1 MKRLIIRQCVPLLFL
16 FLSTAARLPAGDYS
30 VALTGEERAWLKEHQ
45 TVRVSNM
52 QDFAPFNFNTEG
64 QPAGF
69 GIDYMDVIGRML
81 GIELEYV
88 TGPSFGDFLTM
99 AQHREIDVF
108 LGLVKQEERLGY
120 LDFTTPFL
128 RNANVIVS
136 RIDNEYDSLEL
147 LSGKTV
153 AVLIGTVRQESLET
167 EYPDI
172 KIRLYPSYKEAIL
185 AVGTGDIDAVI
196 GGQSAVSYF
205 IREYFFENLSIS
217 GIIPSEN
224 PALEEICIGV
234 RNDWPLLTS
243 SIQKAMDVFPKEAY
257 SKIQKSWFYIENE
270 VPVESSRTDSEFIQI
285 VTAIF
290 LGIVLINVAGLWI
303 FKKLNLDIRRLK
315 WHSIRATSLIALA
328 VFVCLAAVVAFL
340 CVGRVEYNYKD
351 DIMRSLEVVLRTADK
366 SLSTMIAFNLEIL
379 TQRVD
384 GEAFQTLAENL
395 LLNEN
400 RDYAD
405 RRAMERYIA
414 DTFPWNDR
422 IFYLVIDTNFQ
433 VAASSLEGLEES
445 IPEFLEE
452 KKIEFTRAFSG
463 RPQFLTPLEVPGLG
477 GKPIPH
483 GFLLI
488 PIENERKG
496 VIAVL
501 AASYNPRN
509 LASKITEDFYFDNTA
524 ETYAFDNS
532 GRMFTESRFTD
543 QLVTL
548 GILTPGASSILQME
562 IRNPGVNLLKGE
574 KPLST
579 IENREFTRMAQN
591 ALIGIDGWALE
602 EYRNYLGVPV
612 FGVWLWNDVYR
623 YGLATEVE
631 AEEIMKRFTL
641 LREIIILALAF
652 TMMLAVGTTLMSL
665 VVSGK
670 ANEALN
676 LSNADLQKRVEKRTA
691 DLTASNE
698 LFHGAIE
705 AITYPFCVV
714 DVATRQIVMANR
726 AAREKGAEIG
736 KSCYSVFNHC
746 DKPCGRCG
754 FECSMSEVVRT
765 KSPATVEHVRKDSSG
780 AERYLKVFMY
790 PILNEHGEVFRIIE
804 YGIDITDRKFAE
816 KQIKENE
823 KRLESLLE
831 ATPDSLII
839 VDNEMRIIRIN
850 HETESLFGYDRSEL
864 MNQPFEILFPKNVTE
879 SRAWDSLKA
888 YASKAKSLE
897 SFETYA
903 QGKTRRQFPV
913 EISLGSLYTSEGIR
927 MMFSVRDITRR
938 KADEVHLR
946 EQMYEL
952 ELFNKLTIGREEKM
966 IELKSE
972 VNELLK
978 RLNLPEKYSIAAEE

>member
-30 VALTGEERAWLKEHQ
+30 VTLTGEERAWLKEHQ
-45 TVRVSNM
+45 TVRVSNV
-52 QDFAPFNFNTEG
+52 QDFAPFNFNAEG

-69 GIDYMDVIGRML
+69 GIDYMDVLGRML
-81 GIELEYV
+81 GIKIEYV

-99 AQHREIDVF
+99 AQNREIDVL
-108 LGLVKQEERLGY
+108 LGVAVLEERLSY
-120 LDFTTPFL
+120 LDFTTPFA
-128 RNANVIVS
+128 NNFNVIISHVGA
-136 RIDNEYDSLEL
+136 EYDRLDQ
-147 LSGKTV
+147 LSGKVV
-153 AVLIGTVRQESLET
+153 AVPENTTHQKLLET
-167 EYPDI
+167 NYPEVI
-172 KIRLYPSYKEAIL
+172 IRPYSSISEALI
-185 AVGTGDIDAVI
+185 AVSTGDADAAI
-196 GGQSAVSYF
+196 GGQGAVIYAV
-205 IREYFFENLSIS
+205 REYFLTDLLIS

-224 PALEEICIGV
+224 HSFEELCIGI
-234 RNDWPLLTS
+234 RNDRPLLTS
-243 SIQKAMDVFPKEAY
+243 SLQKAMDAFPAEELTR
-257 SKIQKSWFYIENE
+257 IQNKWMGMGNE
-270 VPVESSRTDSEFIQI
+270 TPNESVRTDSEFIQI

-290 LGIVLINVAGLWI
+290 LGIVLINAVGLWI

-328 VFVCLAAVVAFL
+328 VFVCLAAVIAFL
-340 CVGRVEYNYKD
+340 CVGRVEYNYKE
-351 DIMRSLEVVLRTADK
+351 DIKHSLEVVLRTADK

-405 RRAMERYIA
+405 RRALERYIA

-422 IFYLVIDTNFQ
+422 IFYLVIDSNFQ

-463 RPQFLTPLEVPGLG
+463 RPQFLTPLEVPGLD

-532 GRMFTESRFTD
+532 GKMFTESRFTD

-548 GILTPGASSILQME
+548 GILPPGASSILQME

-602 EYRNYLGVPV
+602 AYRNYLGVPV

-746 DKPCGRCG
+746 DKPCSRCG
-754 FECSMSEVVRT
+754 FECSMPEVVRT
-765 KSPATVEHVRKDSSG
+765 KSPATVEHVWKDSSG
-780 AERYLKVFMY
+780 AERFLKVFMY

-804 YGIDITDRKFAE
+804 YSIDITDRKFVE
-816 KQIKENE
+816 KQARINE
-823 KRLESLLE
+823 KRLESFLE

-850 HETESLFGYDRSEL
+850 HETEFLFGYDRSEL

-879 SRAWDSLKA
+879 SRAWDFLKA
-888 YASKAKSLE
+888 DASKAKSLE
-897 SFETYA
+897 AFETYA

-946 EQMYEL
+946 EQMDEL